1 MDFENNN
8 LNLRVV
14 FWNNNGLLEEKS
26 EDGIYIT
33 QFDIIFLS
41 ETWKSE
47 TFINK
52 VQDRPEAYLELGW
65 ASAMQPFY
73 KNG

>member
-8 LNLRVV
+8 LNLRVG
-14 FWNNNGLLEEKS
+14 FWNNDGLLEEKS
-26 EDGIYIT
+26 ENGIYIT
-33 QFDIIFLS
+33 QFEIIFLS

-52 VQDRPEAYLELGW
+52 LQDPPEAYLELGW
-65 ASAMQPFY
+65 TFAMQPFD

>member
-8 LNLRVV
+8 LSLRVG
-14 FWNNNGLLEEKS
+14 FWNNNGLVEEKS
-26 EDGIYIT
+26 ENGIYIT

-47 TFINK
+47 IFINK
-52 VQDRPEAYLELGW
+52 LQDPPEAYLELRRT
-65 ASAMQPFY
+65 SAMQPFY